1 MKKAFAFILAGL
13 LALSLIACGGA
24 PQSLSLIHI

>member
-13 LALSLIACGGA
+13 LALSLVVTFSDIGKLFG
-24 PQSLSLIHI
+24 I